1 MDGFGGIVLS
11 ETSQKKTNV
20 VLYHLNVE
28 SKKHKKPKNIAKKPL
43 LSTLITCMIA
53 DAIIPKLPLAI
64 AF

>member
-28 SKKHKKPKNIAKKPL
+28 SKKHKKPKNIAKKKQIHRHREQP
-43 LSTLITCMIA
+43 S
-53 DAIIPKLPLAI
+53 DHHV
-64 AF
+64 